1 LERKSTYKVNTAI
14 ENLLCYLWKPVLR
27 GEKEMSA
34 RDLSVLISVIL
45 IVSMLIIPFPTW
57 LLSIL
62 IILNITLALLVLLV
76 SMNMTEP
83 LQFSVFPSLLLLLT
97 LYRLGLN
104 VSTTRAIL
112 SHGDA
117 GGVVETF
124 GTFVVGGNIVVG
136 LILFLILIIIQFIV
150 ITKGAERVS
159 EVAAR
164 FTLDAMPG
172 KQMSIDADLNAGMI
186 SEQEA
191 RERRKKVGREADF
204 YGAMDGASKFVKGD
218 AIASI
223 IIVLI
228 NLIAGIIIGMLQ
240 QGMGLADAA
249 KHFSLLSVGDGIV
262 SQIPALLIST
272 ATGIVVTRAASEGNL
287 GQEITSQL
295 LAYPKLLYVAGG
307 TIFLLG
313 LFTPINDLLTIPI
326 AGMLAVGGYMF
337 SKVPKTDKLQLEEM
351 EEASGA
357 DEMKSPESVIS
368 LLNVDPIEFEF
379 GYGLIPLADTNQGG
393 DLLDRIVMIRRQL
406 AIELGLVIP
415 VVRIRDNIQLQPNEY
430 RLKIKGNEMARG
442 ELLLDHY
449 LAMSPGIEDDSIE
462 GIDTIE
468 PSFGLP
474 AKWIT
479 DGMKERAEIFGYTVV
494 DPPSVVS
501 THITEVIKANAYE
514 LLGRQ
519 ETKQLIDH
527 VKESYPILIE
537 EVTPNP
543 LSVGEVQKVLSKLL
557 KENVSIRNLPVIF
570 ETLADF
576 GKVTTD
582 TDILAEYVRQALAR
596 QITNQ
601 YASQGETLKVAT
613 LSGKAEKSVA
623 DAIQQTEH
631 GNYLA
636 LDPSISQRI
645 LESIAKNI
653 EQFSMMEQTPI
664 VLCSP
669 AVRMYVRQLTERYF
683 PKVPILSY
691 NELEANVEVQSV
703 GVVNVD

>member
-1 LERKSTYKVNTAI
+1 
-14 ENLLCYLWKPVLR
+14 
-27 GEKEMSA
+27 MSA
-34 RDLSVLISVIL
+34 RDLSVLLSVIL

-62 IILNITLALLVLLV
+62 IILNITLALLVLLI

-83 LQFSVFPSLLLLLT
+83 LQFSVLPSLLLLLT

-136 LILFLILIIIQFIV
+136 LVLFLILIIIQFIV
-150 ITKGAERVS
+150 ITKGSERVS

-186 SEQEA
+186 SETQA
-191 RERRKKVGREADF
+191 RERREKVGREADF

-218 AIASI
+218 AIAGI

-228 NLIAGIIIGMLQ
+228 NLTVGIVIGVMQL
-240 QGMGLADAA
+240 GMGFAEAA
-249 KHFSLLSVGDGIV
+249 KHFSLLTVGDGIV

-272 ATGIVVTRAASEGNL
+272 ATGIVVTRAASDGNL
-287 GQEITSQL
+287 GKDITSQL
-295 LAYPKLLYVAGG
+295 LAHPKMLYVAGG

-313 LFTPINDLLTIPI
+313 LFTPISDILTIPI
-326 AGMLAVGGYMF
+326 SSLLLLGGYM
-337 SKVPKTDKLQLEEM
+337 SGRVPAPNKEQIQQLEE
-351 EEASGA
+351 EIQS

-368 LLNVDPIEFEF
+368 LLNMDPIEFEF

-406 AIELGLVIP
+406 AMELGLVIP

-430 RLKIKGNEMARG
+430 RLKIKGNELARG

-449 LAMSPGIEDDSIE
+449 LAMSPGIEDESID

-479 DGMKERAEIFGYTVV
+479 EDIKERAEIFGYTVV

-501 THITEVIKANAYE
+501 THITEVIKSNAHD

-519 ETKQLIDH
+519 ETKQLTDH
-527 VKESYPILIE
+527 LKENYPILVE
-537 EVTPNP
+537 EVTPTP
-543 LSVGEVQKVLSKLL
+543 LSIGEVQKVLAKLL

-576 GKVTTD
+576 GKVTSD

-601 YASQGETLKVAT
+601 HVGQGEMLKVTT
-613 LSGKAEKSVA
+613 LSGKIEKTIA

-631 GNYLA
+631 GNYLS
-636 LDPSISQRI
+636 LDPNISQKI
-645 LESIAKNI
+645 LESIATQV
-653 EQFSMMEQTPI
+653 EQFSLVEQTPI

-683 PKVPILSY
+683 PKIPILSY

-703 GVVNVD
+703 GVVNLD

>member
-1 LERKSTYKVNTAI
+1 MK
-14 ENLLCYLWKPVLR
+14 
-27 GEKEMSA
+27 A
-34 RDLSVLISVIL
+34 RDLTVMLSVIL
-45 IVSMLIIPFPTW
+45 IVAMLIIPFPTW

-62 IILNITLALLVLLV
+62 IILNISLALLVLLI

-97 LYRLGLN
+97 LFRLGLN

-112 SHGDA
+112 THGDA
-117 GGVVETF
+117 GDVVETF
-124 GTFVVGGNIVVG
+124 GTFVVGGNVVVG
-136 LILFLILIIIQFIV
+136 LVLFLILIIIQFIV
-150 ITKGAERVS
+150 ITKGSERVS

-186 SEQEA
+186 SEHQA
-191 RERRKKVGREADF
+191 RERREKVSKEADF

-218 AIASI
+218 AIAGI

-228 NLIAGIIIGMLQ
+228 NLIVGMIIGVLQ
-240 QGMGLADAA
+240 QGMAVAEAA
-249 KHFSLLSVGDGIV
+249 KHFSLMSVGDGIV
-262 SQIPALLIST
+262 SQVPALLIST
-272 ATGIVVTRAASEGNL
+272 ATGIVVTRAASDGNL
-287 GQEITSQL
+287 GKDITSQL
-295 LAYPKLLYVAGG
+295 LAYPQMLYVAGG
-307 TIFLLG
+307 TIFFLG
-313 LFTPINDLLTIPI
+313 LFTPIYDLLTMPI
-326 AGMLAVGGYMF
+326 AGLLIFGGYMF
-337 SKVPKTDKLQLEEM
+337 SKAPKTDKDQLQEIEE
-351 EEASGA
+351 EIET
-357 DEMKSPESVIS
+357 DEMKSPESVVN

-379 GYGLIPLADTNQGG
+379 GYGLIPLADANQGG

-479 DGMKERAEIFGYTVV
+479 DEMKEQAEIFGYTVV

-501 THITEVIKANAYE
+501 THITEAIKANASD

-527 VKESYPILIE
+527 LKESYPILVE

-543 LSVGEVQKVLSKLL
+543 LSVGEVQKVLAKLL
-557 KENVSIRNLPVIF
+557 KESVSIRNLPVIF

-576 GKVTTD
+576 AKVTSD
-582 TDILAEYVRQALAR
+582 SDILCEYVRQALAR

-601 YASQGETLKVAT
+601 YAGQGDTLKVMT
-613 LSGKAEKSVA
+613 LSGRIEKAIA
-623 DAIQQTEH
+623 DSIQQTEH
-631 GNYLA
+631 GNYLS
-636 LDPSISQRI
+636 LDPSVSQNI
-645 LESIAKNI
+645 LESVAGQA
-653 EQFSMMEQTPI
+653 EQLSLMEQSPI
-664 VLCSP
+664 ILCSP

-683 PKVPILSY
+683 PKMPILSY

-703 GVVNVD
+703 GVVNIE

>member
-1 LERKSTYKVNTAI
+1 
-14 ENLLCYLWKPVLR
+14 
-27 GEKEMSA
+27 MSA
-34 RDLSVLISVIL
+34 RDLSVLLMVVL
-45 IVSMLIIPFPTW
+45 IVAMLIIPLPSW

-62 IILNITLALLVLLV
+62 IIMNISLALLVLLT
-76 SMNMTEP
+76 SMNMREP
-83 LQFSVFPSLLLLLT
+83 LQFSIFPSLLLLLT
-97 LYRLGLN
+97 LFRLGLN
-104 VSTTRAIL
+104 VSTTRSIL
-112 SHGDA
+112 SRGEA

-124 GTFVVGGNIVVG
+124 GTFVIGGNVVVG
-136 LILFLILIIIQFIV
+136 FVVFLILIIIQFVV

-172 KQMSIDADLNAGMI
+172 KQMSIDADLNAGII
-186 SEQEA
+186 SEQQA
-191 RERRKKVGREADF
+191 RERREKIAQEADF

-218 AIASI
+218 AIAGI

-228 NLIAGIIIGMLQ
+228 NMLFGIVIGMVQ
-240 QGMGLADAA
+240 QGMDIGEAA
-249 KHFSLLSVGDGIV
+249 RRYTLLTVGDGIV

-272 ATGIVVTRAASEGNL
+272 ATGIVVTRAASDDNL
-287 GQEITSQL
+287 GADIVRQL
-295 LAYPKLLYVAGG
+295 FAYPKMLYVTAG

-326 AGMLAVGGYMF
+326 ASLLAFGAY
-337 SKVPKTDKLQLEEM
+337 QLTKQARVAETTTEET
-351 EEASGA
+351 EEEIEM
-357 DEMKSPESVIS
+357 DQMKSPESVVS
-368 LLNVDPIEFEF
+368 LLSVDPIEFEF
-379 GYGLIPLADTNQGG
+379 GYGLIPLADANQGG

-406 AIELGLVIP
+406 ALELGIVIP

-430 RLKIKGNEMARG
+430 RLKIKGNEVARG

-449 LAMSPGIEDDSIE
+449 LAMSPGVDDDSIE

-468 PSFGLP
+468 PAFGLP
-474 AKWIT
+474 AKWISEE
-479 DGMKERAEIFGYTVV
+479 MKERAEMFGYTVV

-501 THITEVIKANAYE
+501 THITELLKAHAHE

-527 VKESYPILIE
+527 VKESYPILVE

-543 LSVGEVQKVLSKLL
+543 LSVGDIQKVLANLL
-557 KENVSIRNLPVIF
+557 REKVSIRNLPVIF

-576 GKVTTD
+576 GRMTTD
-582 TDILAEYVRQALAR
+582 PDLLTEYVRQALAR
-596 QITNQ
+596 QITSQ
-601 YASQGETLKVAT
+601 YVVEGQPLRVIT
-613 LSGKAEKSVA
+613 LSGKVEKMIAEGV
-623 DAIQQTEH
+623 QQTEH

-636 LDPSISQRI
+636 LDPVVSQAI
-645 LESIAKNI
+645 IEAIAMQI
-653 EQFSMMEQTPI
+653 EQFPFQDQSPI
-664 VLCSP
+664 LLCSP

-683 PKVPILSY
+683 RHVPVLSY

-703 GVVNVD
+703 GVVNVE